1 MKHQTE
7 HFFSLIELLVAV
19 AVLVI
24 LMGFLFQFTGSAQK
38 LWSSNTARTEM
49 SSQAEVVFDVL
60 QKDLEKMYVVTADE
74 DIDAQAGWMLD
85 TNDLCFFIEENGVI
99 SQVRYHLQS
108 KIIQLPSPSG
118 LVAKHVDKLY
128 RFVQG
133 SSSSTG
139 NTAKNFGEHFGG
151 NDAKNYVNV
160 DLTSSP
166 KSPAQPEDYLLAEN
180 IAALS
185 FTTDVDTKD
194 SSGNIAY
201 IRDMPCWIRLEMT
214 FKIPQRFKNG
224 EKSDENSDRT
234 FSKFFILRH

>member
-1 MKHQTE
+1 
-7 HFFSLIELLVAV
+7 
-19 AVLVI
+19 
-24 LMGFLFQFTGSAQK
+24 
-38 LWSSNTARTEM
+38 M
-49 SSQAEVVFDVL
+49 SSQAEVVFEVL
-60 QKDLEKMYVVTADE
+60 QKDLEKMYVVKEEE

-85 TNDLCFFIEENGVI
+85 TANNDLCFFIEENGVI

-128 RFVQG
+128 RFVQR
-133 SSSSTG
+133 SAT
-139 NTAKNFGEHFGG
+139 NTSLPAAQRFGDNFGGK
-151 NDAKNYVNV
+151 DAKNYVDV
-160 DLTSSP
+160 DLTSNPTKPS
-166 KSPAQPEDYLLAEN
+166 QPEDYLLAEN

-201 IRDMPCWIRLEMT
+201 IRDMPRWIRLEMT